1 MAAAEITRSATEQP
15 DVNMDCIVSQLTCLA
30 NCLPVAA
37 TAQPDLAMDSG
48 MVKLE
53 IHVSFNNSMWWAMPH
68 ELSDDILQQWIHGA
82 REVSFVWDWKTA
94 RKGSFVGPDGAKT
107 TINRYIIDFDTMYQ
121 RNTDNNRLRQVKVVS
136 VLRQGNATESTATEH
151 ADP

>member
-30 NCLPVAA
+30 NCLPVSA

-48 MVKLE
+48 MAKLE
-53 IHVSFNNSMWWAMPH
+53 IHVSFNNGMWWAMPH
-68 ELSDDILQQWIHGA
+68 ELSDPILQQWTHGA
-82 REVSFVWDWKTA
+82 QQVSFIWDWKAA
-94 RKGSFVGPDGAKT
+94 RKGSYQPDGAET
-107 TINRYIIDFDTMYQ
+107 SINRYIIDFDTMYQ
-121 RNTDNNRLRQVKVVS
+121 RNTDKDRMRQVKVVS

-151 ADP
+151 ADL

>member
-30 NCLPVAA
+30 NRLPVAA

-53 IHVSFNNSMWWAMPH
+53 IHVSFNNGMWWAMPH

-82 REVSFVWDWKTA
+82 REVSFVWDVKTA
-94 RKGSFVGPDGAKT
+94 DGAET

-136 VLRQGNATESTATEH
+136 VLRQGNAT
-151 ADP
+151 